1 MMACVL
7 KSAQSERAALVFELL
22 ADPFER
28 KVGLG
33 KDPDRDSLA
42 FTDQAQEQMRRID

>member
-1 MMACVL
+1 MMAYVL
-7 KSAQSERAALVFELL
+7 KSAASEGPALVFGLL

-33 KDPDRDSLA
+33 RNPARDSLA